1 MRWFWERRLR
11 RELTPADDSQERARA
26 KADAQQRLSAQR
38 AMWPEVMDTSRRVR
52 KIRRENALGA
62 AVETAFRSKP

>member
-11 RELTPADDSQERARA
+11 AELTPVDDSQERARA
-26 KADAQQRLSAQR
+26 KAEAERKLRAQR

-52 KIRRENALGA
+52 KTRRENALGV
-62 AVETAFRSKP
+62 AVEIAFRSKP